1 MKFQPLRRYENSNFG
16 MDWHSVIQ
24 GFKAYLMLER
34 SLSKHSVDAYIMD
47 VEKLYQYAQTLS
59 KPPSPVEITHSHME
73 AFIRWLYE
81 FRLDARTQ
89 SRILSGL
96 RAFYKYLLIEGL
108 TATDPMELIQGPR
121 LGRHLP
127 TVLSIDE
134 IDSILSAIDLSHP
147 QGTRNRAMLEVLY
160 ACGLRVSE
168 LTQLRISNLYL
179 DVGVIKVLGKG
190 DKERLVP
197 VGSEAIKQLSL
208 YLETD
213 RRTQSNIYKGQE
225 DIVFLNRRGKAL
237 TRNMV
242 FMIIR
247 DAAMKAG
254 ITKQVSPHSFR
265 HSFATHL
272 VEGGADLRAVQEMMG
287 HASITTTEIYT
298 HLNTDYLRDTI
309 MTFHPRNQTK
319 A

>member
-1 MKFQPLRRYENSNFG
+1 

-34 SLSKHSVDAYIMD
+34 SLSKHSVEAYLMD
-47 VEKLYQYAQTLS
+47 VEKLYQFAQTLPE
-59 KPPSPVEITHSHME
+59 PPSPSDITPDQMD
-73 AFIRWLYE
+73 AFIRWLHE
-81 FRLDARTQ
+81 FGLDVRTQ

-96 RAFYKYLLIEGL
+96 RAFYKYLLIEEL
-108 TATDPMELIQGPR
+108 TDTDPMEMIQGPK
-121 LGRHLP
+121 LDQHLP
-127 TVLSIDE
+127 VVLSVEE

-179 DVGVIKVLGKG
+179 DIGVIKVLGKG

-197 VGSEAIKQLSL
+197 VGSEAIKHLRL
-208 YLETD
+208 YIETD
-213 RRTQSNIYKGQE
+213 RRTQSNIAKGQE
-225 DIVFLNRRGKAL
+225 DIVFLNRRGNAL

-247 DAAMKAG
+247 DAATKAG
-254 ITKQVSPHSFR
+254 ITRQVSPHSFR

-272 VEGGADLRAVQEMMG
+272 VEGGADLRAVQEMLG
-287 HASITTTEIYT
+287 HVSITTTEIYT

-309 MTFHPRNQTK
+309 LTFHPRNQTK

>member
-1 MKFQPLRRYENSNFG
+1 

-34 SLSKHSVDAYIMD
+34 SLSKHSVEAYVMD
-47 VEKLYQYAQTLS
+47 VEKLYQFAQTLPE
-59 KPPSPVEITHSHME
+59 PPSPSKITHDHME
-73 AFIRWLYE
+73 GFIRWLHE
-81 FRLDARTQ
+81 FGLDVRTQ

-96 RAFYKYLLIEGL
+96 RAFYKYLLIEEL
-108 TATDPMELIQGPR
+108 IETDPMEMIQGPK
-121 LGRHLP
+121 LDQHLP
-127 TVLSIDE
+127 VVLSVEE

-179 DVGVIKVLGKG
+179 DIGVIKVLGKG

-197 VGSEAIKQLSL
+197 VGSEAIKHLRL
-208 YLETD
+208 YIETD
-213 RRTQSNIYKGQE
+213 RRTQSNIAKGQE
-225 DIVFLNRRGKAL
+225 DIVFLNRRGKPL

-247 DAAMKAG
+247 DAATKAG
-254 ITKQVSPHSFR
+254 ITRQVSPHSFR

-272 VEGGADLRAVQEMMG
+272 VEGGADLRAVQEMLG

-309 MTFHPRNQTK
+309 LTFHPRNQTK